1 MPISQIMAVAKSL
14 NRADRLRLA
23 LFLLSELAQEEG
35 VSYPVQEGVSDFSN
49 VTLYNSYEAAEIMLQ
64 ELAKES

>member
-35 VSYPVQEGVSDFSN
+35 VSYPVQEGVSDFSS